1 MSFKL
6 DIKMT
11 LHAESGPHNIG
22 GGVGG
27 GGKVLL
33 LSCHSINSQV
43 LMATC

>member
-22 GGVGG
+22 GG

-33 LSCHSINSQV
+33 LSCHFINSQV